1 MSKQQIYIDQMI
13 DHFEEAMQ
21 PHYFPT
27 HFTHPEEDQPQQM
40 SWIHF
45 WCSNG
50 GLATDQTFSIEYKTA
65 EEFQQKILEAVTSF
79 FSPTALQLVREGKI
93 HNFGMQI
100 GPEQPSGGNI
110 NDELGLEVKYDTK

>member
-1 MSKQQIYIDQMI
+1 MSKQDTYIDKMG
-13 DHFEEAMQ
+13 DLFEETAE

-27 HFTHPEEDQPQQM
+27 LFTHPSEDQPKHM

-50 GLATDQTFSIEYKTA
+50 GLATDKTFSIEYKD
-65 EEFQQKILEAVTSF
+65 ENDFQKRVINAVTSF
-79 FSPTALQLVREGKI
+79 FNAATLQMVREGKI

-110 NDELGLEVKYDTK
+110 NEELGLEVHYD